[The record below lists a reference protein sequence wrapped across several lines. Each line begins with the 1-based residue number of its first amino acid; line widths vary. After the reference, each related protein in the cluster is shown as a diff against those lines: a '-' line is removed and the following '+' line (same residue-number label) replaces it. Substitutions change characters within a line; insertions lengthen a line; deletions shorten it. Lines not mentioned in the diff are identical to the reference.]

1 MPVPAPPERHLS
13 VGVHRHTYAAT
24 VTQHYDLAIIGTGSG
39 NSLVTADFDDKR
51 VAVIE
56 GGTFGGTCLNKGCIP
71 TKMFVYAADVARDV
85 RAAGRYGVDAT
96 LDGVRWTDVRDRIFG
111 RIDPISE
118 GGRRYRVEGPN
129 TTAYLGHARFTG
141 ERTLTV
147 RCQDGREETLTAD
160 QVVVA
165 AGAHPV
171 VPDVVSESGVPF
183 HTSDTVMRIDELPAR
198 LAIIGGGF
206 IAAEM
211 AHVFASFG
219 VHVTVV
225 ARGSLLLRHL
235 DTDIAQRFTDL
246 AREQWDLRT
255 GTSVVAVER
264 GAGPT
269 GVRLRLDS
277 TAVVEADLL
286 LVATGRRP
294 NTAGLGVEAAGLR
307 LLEDGRIEVDQ
318 FGRTAAPGV
327 WALGDISA
335 PYQLK
340 HVANAEARTIA
351 HNLVHPHDLRALP
364 HAHVPSGIFSHPQIA
379 TVGLTEQECVDL
391 RLEHVAYV
399 QAYGD
404 TAYGWAMEDTTS
416 VCKLVADPSSGLLLG
431 AHLMGPQA
439 TSLIQ
444 PLVQGMAFGT
454 TVGQLARGQY
464 WIHPALAEV
473 VENALLGL
481 RIDDRRPNA
490 FPAHSQ
496 TTLG

>member
-1 MPVPAPPERHLS
+1 
-13 VGVHRHTYAAT
+13 
-24 VTQHYDLAIIGTGSG
+24 VTDHYDLAILGSGSG
-39 NSLVTADFDDKR
+39 NALVTPDFDGKR
-51 VAVIE
+51 VAIIE
-56 GGTFGGTCLNKGCIP
+56 GGTFGGTCLNVGCIP
-71 TKMFVYAADVARDV
+71 TKMFVYAAEMARDV
-85 RAAGRYGVDAT
+85 RDAGRYGVDAT
-96 LDGVRWTDVRDRIFG
+96 LQGVRWADVRDRVFG
-111 RIDPISE
+111 RIDPISDA
-118 GGRRYRVEGPN
+118 GRRYRVEGPN

-141 ERTLTV
+141 DRTLTV
-147 RCQDGREETLTAD
+147 DLGEGREETITAD

-165 AGAHPV
+165 AGSHPV
-171 VPDVVSESGVPF
+171 VPDVVTESGVRF
-183 HTSDTVMRIDELPAR
+183 HTSDTIMRIDELPRR

-225 ARGSLLLRHL
+225 ARSSHLLRHL
-235 DTDIAQRFTDL
+235 DTEIAQRFTDL
-246 AREQWDLRT
+246 AREQWDVRT
-255 GTSVVAVER
+255 GTNVVAVEA
-264 GAGPT
+264 GADGR
-269 GVRLRLDS
+269 GVRLHLDS

-294 NTAGLGVEAAGLR
+294 NSPGLDADAGGVQLR
-307 LLEDGRIEVDQ
+307 DDGRIAVDAY
-318 FGRTAAPGV
+318 GRTSAPGV

-340 HVANAEARTIA
+340 HVANAEARSIA
-351 HNLVHPHDLRALP
+351 HNLVHPDDLRALP
-364 HAHVPSGIFSHPQIA
+364 HDHVPSGVFSHPQVA
-379 TVGLTEQECVDL
+379 TVGLTESECIEQG
-391 RLEHVAYV
+391 RRHVTHV

-404 TAYGWAMEDTTS
+404 TAYGWAMEDRTS
-416 VCKLVADPSSGLLLG
+416 VCKLIADPATGLLLG

-454 TVGQLARGQY
+454 PVHELVRGQY

-481 RIDDRRPNA
+481 KLDV
-490 FPAHSQ
+490 PA
-496 TTLG
+496 

>member
-1 MPVPAPPERHLS
+1 MTE
-13 VGVHRHTYAAT
+13 
-24 VTQHYDLAIIGTGSG
+24 HYDLAIIGSGSG
-39 NSLVTADFDDKR
+39 NSLVTPDFDDKR
-51 VAVIE
+51 VAIIE
-56 GGTFGGTCLNKGCIP
+56 GGTFGGTCLNVGCIP
-71 TKMFVYAADVARDV
+71 TKMFVYAADLARDV
-85 RAAGRYGVDAT
+85 REAGRYGVDAT
-96 LDGVRWTDVRDRIFG
+96 LQGVRWADVRDRVFG
-111 RIDPISE
+111 RIDPISD

-141 ERTLTV
+141 DRTLTV
-147 RCQDGREETLTAD
+147 DLGEGREETLTAD

-171 VPDVVSESGVPF
+171 VPEVVTESGVPF
-183 HTSDTVMRIDELPAR
+183 HTSDTIMRIDALPAR

-225 ARGSLLLRHL
+225 ARSSLLLRHL
-235 DTDIAQRFTDL
+235 DTEIAQRFTDL
-246 AREQWDLRT
+246 AREQWDVRT
-255 GTSVVAVER
+255 GTSVVGLDR
-264 GAGPT
+264 GDGGA
-269 GVRLRLDS
+269 GVRLHLDS
-277 TAVVEADLL
+277 TAVVDADLL

-294 NTAGLGVEAAGLR
+294 NSAGLGADAGGLS
-307 LLEDGRIEVDQ
+307 LLDDGRVEVDAW
-318 FGRTAAPGV
+318 GRTSAPGV

-335 PYQLK
+335 PHQLK
-340 HVANAEARTIA
+340 HLANAEARTIA
-351 HNLVHPHDLRALP
+351 HNLVHPDDLRRLP
-364 HAHVPSGIFSHPQIA
+364 HDNVPSGVFSHPQIA
-379 TVGLTEQECVDL
+379 TVGLTEQECVDQGL
-391 RLEHVAYV
+391 AHTAYV

-404 TAYGWAMEDTTS
+404 TAYGWAMEDTTG
-416 VCKLVADPSSGLLLG
+416 VCKLVADPDTGLLLG

-454 TVGQLARGQY
+454 AVHDLARGQY

-481 RIDDRRPNA
+481 KLDA
-490 FPAHSQ
+490 PA
-496 TTLG
+496 

>member
-1 MPVPAPPERHLS
+1 MTE
-13 VGVHRHTYAAT
+13 
-24 VTQHYDLAIIGTGSG
+24 HYDLAIIGSGSG
-39 NSLVTADFDDKR
+39 NSLVTPDFDDKR
-51 VAVIE
+51 VAIIE
-56 GGTFGGTCLNKGCIP
+56 GGTFGGTCLNVGCIP
-71 TKMFVYAADVARDV
+71 TKMFVYAADMARDV
-85 RAAGRYGVDAT
+85 REAGRYGVDAT
-96 LDGVRWTDVRDRIFG
+96 LEGVRWADVRDRVFG
-111 RIDPISE
+111 RIDPISD

-141 ERTLTV
+141 DRTLTV
-147 RCQDGREETLTAD
+147 DLGDGREETVTAD

-171 VPDVVSESGVPF
+171 VPDVVTESGVPF
-183 HTSDTVMRIDELPAR
+183 HTSDTIMRIDALPER

-219 VHVTVV
+219 VKVTVV
-225 ARGSLLLRHL
+225 VRSSLLLRHL

-246 AREQWDLRT
+246 AREQWDVRT
-255 GTSVVAVER
+255 ETAVTAVETGVG
-264 GAGPT
+264 GA
-269 GVRLRLDS
+269 GVRLRLDDD
-277 TAVVEADLL
+277 TAVDADLL

-294 NTAGLGVEAAGLR
+294 NSADLGVEAGGLR
-307 LLEDGRIEVDQ
+307 LLDDARIEVDAY
-318 FGRTAAPGV
+318 GRTSAAGV

-335 PYQLK
+335 PHQLK
-340 HVANAEARTIA
+340 HLANAEARTIA
-351 HNLVHPHDLRALP
+351 HNLVHPDDLRVLP
-364 HAHVPSGIFSHPQIA
+364 HENVPSGVFSHPQIA
-379 TVGLTEQECVDL
+379 TVGLTEQECVEQG
-391 RLEHVAYV
+391 RAHTAYV

-404 TAYGWAMEDTTS
+404 TAYGWAMEDTTGI
-416 VCKLVADPSSGLLLG
+416 CKLVADPTTGLLLG

-454 TVGQLARGQY
+454 TVHDLARGQY

-481 RIDDRRPNA
+481 KLDD
-490 FPAHSQ
+490 PA
-496 TTLG
+496 